1 MRAKKRQAKI
11 IELVKNNVIETQEE
25 LTILLHKCGFVVTQA
40 TVSRDV
46 RELKLTKIPA
56 GEGKHKYSILIT
68 EEEQIILRLK
78 RVFREGVVSIDFA
91 GNMVVIKT
99 IEGLAMAVAASVDAM
114 GFTEVVGS
122 IAGDDVLIC
131 IVKSQ
136 DIAES
141 LMSKLKDMLNSPENN
156 GR

>member
-11 IELVKNNVIETQEE
+11 IELVKNNDIETQDE
-25 LTILLHKCGFVVTQA
+25 LTLLLHKSGFAVTQA
-40 TVSRDV
+40 TVSRDI

-56 GEGKHKYSILIT
+56 GDGRQKYSILIT
-68 EEEQIILRLK
+68 EEQQIILRLK
-78 RVFREGVVSIDFA
+78 RVFREGVTSIDFA

-99 IEGLAMAVAASVDAM
+99 IEGVAMAVGASVDAM
-114 GFTEVVGS
+114 GFTELVGS

-136 DIAES
+136 DIAEN
-141 LMSKLKDMLNSPENN
+141 LMSKLIDMLNGPEE
-156 GR
+156 

>member
-1 MRAKKRQAKI
+1 MSVKKRQARI
-11 IELVKNNVIETQEE
+11 IELVRNNDIETQEE
-25 LTILLHKCGFVVTQA
+25 LTLLLHNSGFVVTQA
-40 TVSRDV
+40 TVSRDI

-56 GEGKHKYSILIT
+56 NEGRQKYSILIT
-68 EEEQIILRLK
+68 EEEQINRRLK
-78 RVFREGVVSIDFA
+78 RVFRDGVISIDFA

-99 IEGLAMAVAASVDAM
+99 IEGLAMAVGASVDAM

-136 DIAES
+136 EIAEN
-141 LMSKLKDMLNSPENN
+141 LMIKLNEAR
-156 GR
+156 GAAEE

>member
-11 IELVKNNVIETQEE
+11 IELVKNNDIETQEE
-25 LTILLHKCGFVVTQA
+25 LTLLLQASGFAVTQA
-40 TVSRDV
+40 TVSRDI

-56 GEGKHKYSILIT
+56 GQGKQKYSIHISEDEQVLQRLIR
-68 EEEQIILRLK
+68 I
-78 RVFREGVVSIDFA
+78 FREGVTSIDFA

-99 IEGLAMAVAASVDAM
+99 LEGSAMAVAASVDAM
-114 GFTEVVGS
+114 GYAEVVGS
-122 IAGDDVLIC
+122 IAGDDVVIC

-141 LMSKLKDMLNSPENN
+141 LMYKLNKII
-156 GR
+156 

>member
-11 IELVKNNVIETQEE
+11 IELVKNNNVETQEE
-25 LTILLHKCGFVVTQA
+25 LTLLLQKSGFVVTQA
-40 TVSRDV
+40 TVSRDI

-56 GEGKHKYSILIT
+56 GDGKQIYSIHIK
-68 EEEQIILRLK
+68 EEEQIFLRLK

-99 IEGLAMAVAASVDAM
+99 IEGVAMAVGTCVDAM

-122 IAGDDVLIC
+122 IAGYDVLIC

-136 DIAES
+136 EIAEN
-141 LMSKLKDMLNSPENN
+141 LMNKLNETLNGPE
-156 GR
+156 

>member
-1 MRAKKRQAKI
+1 MKAGKRHARI
-11 IELVKNNVIETQEE
+11 IELVKNNDIETQEE
-25 LTILLHKCGFVVTQA
+25 LTVLLHKSGHAVTQA
-40 TVSRDV
+40 TVSRDI

-56 GEGKHKYSILIT
+56 AEGRQKYSILIT
-68 EEEQIILRLK
+68 EEEQIVMRLK

-99 IEGLAMAVAASVDAM
+99 IEGLAMAVGASVDAM

-136 DIAES
+136 DIAEN
-141 LMSKLKDMLNSPENN
+141 LMFKLNEMLNSPEK
-156 GR
+156 

>member
-1 MRAKKRQAKI
+1 MSAKKRQAQI
-11 IELVKNNVIETQEE
+11 IELVKDNDIETQEE
-25 LTILLHKCGFVVTQA
+25 LTLLLRKAGFAVTQA
-40 TVSRDV
+40 TVSRDI
-46 RELKLTKIPA
+46 RDLKLTKVPA
-56 GEGKHKYSILIT
+56 GEGRQKYSIHIT
-68 EEEQIILRLK
+68 EEEQINQRLR

-122 IAGDDVLIC
+122 IGGDNVLVC

-136 DIAES
+136 EIAEN
-141 LMSKLKDMLNSPENN
+141 LMNKLKGTLYGADE
-156 GR
+156 